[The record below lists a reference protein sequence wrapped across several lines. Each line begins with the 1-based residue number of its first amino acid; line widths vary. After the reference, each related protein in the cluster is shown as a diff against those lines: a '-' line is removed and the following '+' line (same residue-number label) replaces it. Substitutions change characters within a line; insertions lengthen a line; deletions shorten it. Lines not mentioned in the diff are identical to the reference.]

1 MNNNKLLL
9 TGVAVVVVV
18 LAGVALLS
26 TKGNNTT
33 NPVTQ
38 NEEINTVP
46 TAAQEQTTKTDVAV
60 TAQGFEPKT
69 VTIKAGTKV
78 VWTNNS
84 GTTVTVTSALH
95 PTHLLFPFLNLGEFS
110 DGSTVEAVFD
120 KPGTYQYHNHL
131 DPSQTGTVMV
141 Q

>member
-9 TGVAVVVVV
+9 AGFAVVVVV
-18 LAGVALLS
+18 LAGVALLN
-26 TKGNNTT
+26 TKGNNTA

-38 NEEINTVP
+38 NQETNTVP
-46 TAAQEQTTKTDVAV
+46 TAAQEQIVKADVAV

-69 VTIKAGTKV
+69 VTIKTGTRV

-84 GTTVTVTSALH
+84 GTAVAVHSAVH
-95 PTHLLFPFLNLGEFS
+95 PTHLLFPFLNLGEFGN
-110 DGSTVEAVFD
+110 GSTVEVVFD
-120 KPGTYQYHNHL
+120 KPGTYIYHNHL
-131 DPSQTGTVMV
+131 DPSQTGTVIV

>member
-9 TGVAVVVVV
+9 AGLAVVVVV
-18 LAGVALLS
+18 LAGVVFLG
-26 TKGNNTT
+26 TKGNNTA

-38 NEEINTVP
+38 NQETNTVP
-46 TAAQEQTTKTDVAV
+46 TAAQEQMTKTDVAV

-69 VTIKAGTKV
+69 VTIKTGGKV

-84 GTTVTVTSALH
+84 GTAVTVNSALH

-110 DGSTVEAVFD
+110 NGSTIEAVFD
-120 KPGTYQYHNHL
+120 KPGIYKYHNHL
-131 DPSQTGTVMV
+131 NPDQTGSVIV
-141 Q
+141 E